1 MLPTLAA
8 IVTSIV
14 LPASSLAYAEPPVIF
29 TAASVDDAI
38 TAATRDQKL
47 AIVHAT
53 ATWCGPCKMMKK
65 TTYADQ
71 GIIDWFKAS
80 AVAAQFDVDKEPQ
93 TAVRFKIRAMPT
105 VIVLKGGEE
114 VARKVGYQSA
124 ADMTEWLENVKAGKV
139 AADAPPVNV
148 DGMSMQERIQ
158 NARELA
164 ENGKNAEALTEYLW
178 LWENIVLREPAMSG
192 VRGSFLASDI
202 GNLVSQYAP
211 AKDAFLQVRDRAEA
225 FLKSEDRTFEILD
238 DWLVLNQIAS
248 DNDRSLAWFDRHKE
262 DADFQ
267 RTWDYVGFRFDR
279 LLREKGRKADLAK
292 VLDLPERR
300 LEGYHDLTS
309 AIKSDRMDA
318 SGKKQVELM
327 CQRQFAEDY
336 ALYLLGDRE
345 NEAKRFLTG
354 AIALM
359 DTPELR
365 MACVEAAL
373 EESEPRPEHVELLKQ
388 AAAAGADTAELSEW
402 LVAALAAGAK

>member
-8 IVTSIV
+8 IVTSIA

-53 ATWCGPCKMMKK
+53 ASWCHPCKMMEKS
-65 TTYADQ
+65 TYTDP

-93 TAVRFKIRAMPT
+93 TAVRFKIPAMPT

-124 ADMTEWLENVKAGKV
+124 ADMKDWLESVKAGKV

-158 NARELA
+158 NAQELA

-202 GNLVSQYAP
+202 RNLASQYAP
-211 AKDAFLQVRDRAEA
+211 AKDAFVQVRDRAEA
-225 FLKSEDRTFEILD
+225 VLKTEDRTYRDLD
-238 DWLVLNQIAS
+238 DWLVLNQIVS
-248 DNDRSLAWFDRHKE
+248 DQDRSLAWFDRHKD

-267 RTWDYVGFRFDR
+267 RTWDHVGFRFDR
-279 LLREKGRKADLAK
+279 LLRAKGRKADLAK
-292 VLDLPERR
+292 VLDIPERR

-309 AIKSDRMDA
+309 AIKSDGMDA
-318 SGKKQVELM
+318 SGKKQLELV
-327 CQRQFAEDY
+327 CQKQFAEDY

-345 NEAKRFLTG
+345 NDAKRFLTG
-354 AIALM
+354 AITLM

-365 MACVEAAL
+365 IACVEAAL
-373 EESEPRPEHVELLKQ
+373 EEGEPRPEHVELLKQ
-388 AAAAGADTAELSEW
+388 AAAGADTAEISKRLE
-402 LVAALAAGAK
+402 AALAAGAK